1 MSDFQ
6 YTTASSADD
15 ASAQVQG
22 ARDGSL
28 IAGGMTLIP
37 SIKLGLTAPSD
48 LIDLAGAG
56 LGGISVDGT
65 SVTIGAMTRHADV
78 AASKDVADAIPALAV
93 LASGIGDPQV
103 RNRGTIGGSVA
114 NNDPAADYTAACL
127 GLGATIKT
135 STREIAADDFF
146 TGLFETALNDGE
158 VITSVSFPV
167 PDKAAY
173 VKFPNPAT
181 RYAMVGVFVS
191 DGSQGIRVAVTGAG
205 INGVFRETSF
215 ETALSVTFGVAA
227 LDGMKGDENQ
237 MASDIHAAAD
247 YRAHLVGE
255 IARRAV
261 AACA

>member
-15 ASAQVQG
+15 ASAQVKG

-37 SIKLGLTAPSD
+37 SIKLGLAAPSD

-56 LGGISVDGT
+56 LGGISVDGNN
-65 SVTIGAMTRHADV
+65 VTIGAMTRHADV
-78 AASKDVADAIPALAV
+78 AASKDVADAIPALAL

-205 INGVFRETSF
+205 INGVYRETRF
-215 ETALSVTFGVAA
+215 ETALSATFGVAA

-261 AACA
+261 AACV

>member
-15 ASAQVQG
+15 ASDQVKD

-56 LGGISVDGT
+56 LGGVSVDGT

-215 ETALSVTFGVAA
+215 ETALSATFGVAA